1 MLPPDLRS
9 AEAEVLA
16 AIQAALSGGAKG
28 LWTVE
33 LRFEG
38 LRILPLALRLQAAL
52 SPSLPSLRLLCPDAG
67 ATALAQRDS
76 PDFAVS
82 IASLRDQMRLQQADG
97 GSEGVLL
104 LVAPSPADYDEV
116 EQVCALHRGAVLLLN
131 GSLEDAAVGIGSV
144 ARERRKGFLSGWQC
158 AYALI
163 PSGDGALRRACP
175 DPWELYRCDPDGYRF
190 VVHFDQKPDAEQ
202 QALALAG
209 EGGLGLGGNLKV
221 MDAFIEG
228 LRN

>member
-9 AEAEVLA
+9 AEAEALA
-16 AIQAALSGGAKG
+16 AIQSALDAGAKG
-28 LWTVE
+28 LWSVE

-38 LRILPLALRLQAAL
+38 LRLLPLALRLQAGL
-52 SPSLPSLRLLCPDAG
+52 SSAAPSLRLLCADAG
-67 ATALAQRDS
+67 ATALAQRDA
-76 PDFAVS
+76 PDFATR

-104 LVAPSPADYDEV
+104 LVAPSPADYEEV
-116 EQVCALHRGAVLLLN
+116 EQVCAQHRGVVLLLN
-131 GSLEDAAVGIGSV
+131 GNLEDAAIGIGSV
-144 ARERRKGFLSGWQC
+144 ARERRKGFLSGWQS

-163 PSGDGALRRACP
+163 PTGDGALRRACP
-175 DPWELYRCDPDGYRF
+175 GMWELYRCDADGYRF
-190 VVHFDQKPDAEQ
+190 VCSFDQKPDMEQ
-202 QALALAG
+202 RALAMAG
-209 EGGLGLGGNLKV
+209 EAGLGLGANLKV

>member
-9 AEAEVLA
+9 AETEALG
-16 AIQAALSGGAKG
+16 AIQAALAGGAKG

-33 LRFEG
+33 MRFEG
-38 LRILPLALRLQAAL
+38 LRLLPVALRLQSAL
-52 SPSLPSLRLLCPDAG
+52 SPILPGLRLLCPDAG
-67 ATALAQRDS
+67 ATALAQRDA
-76 PDFAVS
+76 PDFASS

-97 GSEGVLL
+97 GSEGVLV

-144 ARERRKGFLSGWQC
+144 ARERRKGFLAGWQS

-163 PSGDGALRRACP
+163 PTGEGALRRVCP
-175 DPWELYRCDPDGYRF
+175 DPWELYRCDPDGYRL
-190 VVHFDQKPDAEQ
+190 VTRFDQKPDAEQ

-221 MDAFIEG
+221 MEAFIEG
-228 LRN
+228 LRR